1 MPVLMR
7 PKGERKMIAQEE
19 TKNIIT
25 RVELNKML
33 DIMVASR
40 DRMLIEYIEMHP
52 ELRLDEI
59 AEKFALTQPEVSRIM
74 KRHGVQRPRGWAS
87 PAARKIN
94 IET

>member
-1 MPVLMR
+1 MM
-7 PKGERKMIAQEE
+7 AQEE
-19 TKNIIT
+19 AKNIIT

-33 DIMVASR
+33 DAMVASR
-40 DRMLIEYIEMHP
+40 DHLLVQYIEMHA

-87 PAARKIN
+87 PAARKVN
-94 IET
+94 IEQ

>member
-1 MPVLMR
+1 
-7 PKGERKMIAQEE
+7 MIAQEE

-52 ELRLDEI
+52 ELRLDQI

-87 PAARKIN
+87 PAARKVN
-94 IET
+94 IEQ

>member
-1 MPVLMR
+1 
-7 PKGERKMIAQEE
+7 MIAQEE
-19 TKNIIT
+19 AKNIIT

-33 DIMVASR
+33 DAMVACR
-40 DRMLIEYIEMHP
+40 DHLLIEYVEMHP

-59 AEKFALTQPEVSRIM
+59 ALKFALTQPEVSRIM
-74 KRHGVQRPRGWAS
+74 KRHGMQRPRGWAS

>member
-1 MPVLMR
+1 
-7 PKGERKMIAQEE
+7 MIAQEE

-33 DIMVASR
+33 DAMVASR
-40 DRMLIEYIEMHP
+40 DLLLVQYIEMHP

-59 AEKFALTQPEVSRIM
+59 AVKFALTQPEVSRIM

-87 PAARKIN
+87 PAARKVTT
-94 IET
+94 EQ

>member
-1 MPVLMR
+1 
-7 PKGERKMIAQEE
+7 MIAQEE

-87 PAARKIN
+87 PAARKVN